1 MLIPN
6 ILQKRRVG
14 VFLAIA
20 GIFLLVTILSLYN
33 LPPQTQLRDWFPD
46 WKVPTS
52 ASNPYGLGSPQ
63 DDTTKTDDGVVTGE
77 KENLTALPAEYT
89 AKPWESPV
97 CAERWGHG
105 YLEKFREN
113 EIGYCTPNSPANVT
127 CFHAALSRGAQLDS
141 LCIGEAA
148 LFDPVEKKFSFG
160 CEPRELTVVELAKA
174 YPALDNL
181 RSYWYETGPAVI
193 FNKGIKLDASI
204 SPPADVP
211 NFTIL
216 LKREGESNP
225 WHCLLEIWSMTM
237 TLDILRM
244 ANPPLFSTADAVNT
258 QIIILDERENGP
270 YWDLWTIFAKRPPL
284 RIKDLTETTKFENVI
299 VPLAGATNP
308 LWSGDWEPHPCER
321 SELLHVFSQRALQF
335 YGVND
340 QGPHD
345 GDLMVTFIDRK
356 EGRKLVN
363 QEAYL
368 QELETTIPHL
378 NIQAIDFTAIDFRRQ
393 LEIIRKTDILVGVHG
408 AGLTHGMFLREGS
421 VMVEILPET
430 LNYKGFRNLAGIAGH
445 TYLSAHGKQA
455 DGSSSAKRGGVDWHN
470 QDVSIE
476 KDRFLQLMGV
486 AVKSLYNKG
495 LRNWD
500 VVKK

>member
-1 MLIPN
+1 MLLPN
-6 ILQKRRVG
+6 IPQKRRVTVFFAVAG
-14 VFLAIA
+14 VFLLI
-20 GIFLLVTILSLYN
+20 TILSLYN
-33 LPPQTQLRDWFPD
+33 LPPQTRLRDWFPD
-46 WKVPTS
+46 WKAPTS
-52 ASNPYGLGSPQ
+52 AASGPGLGSPQ
-63 DDTTKTDDGVVTGE
+63 DDTTQPEHEVLGG
-77 KENLTALPAEYT
+77 KENVTSLPAEYT
-89 AKPWESPV
+89 ATPYESPA
-97 CAERWGHG
+97 CAERWGGG
-105 YLEKFREN
+105 YLEKFRDLET
-113 EIGYCTPNSPANVT
+113 GYCTSDSPANVT
-127 CFHAALSRGAQLDS
+127 CFHGALSRGSLLDS

-148 LFDPVEKKFSFG
+148 LFDPAEKKFSFG
-160 CEPRELTVVELAKA
+160 CEVRELTVVELSKTI
-174 YPALDNL
+174 PTLQNL

-193 FNKGIKLDASI
+193 FNKGIKFDTSI
-204 SPPADVP
+204 SPPASVP

-237 TLDILRM
+237 TIDILRM
-244 ANPPLFSTADAVNT
+244 ASTPLFTPADATNT

-284 RIKDLTETTKFENVI
+284 RIKDLTQTTKFENVI

-308 LWSGDWEPHPCER
+308 LWSADWEAHPCER
-321 SELLHVFSQRALQF
+321 SELLHVFSQRTLQF
-335 YGVND
+335 YGVED
-340 QGPHD
+340 GGPHD
-345 GDLMVTFIDRK
+345 GDIVLTFIDRK
-356 EGRKLVN
+356 EGRRLID

-368 QELETTIPHL
+368 QEITTSIPHVKV
-378 NIQAIDFTAIDFRRQ
+378 QAIDFTSMTFKEQ

-445 TYLSAHGKQA
+445 TYFSAHGKQA
-455 DGSSSAKRGGVDWHN
+455 DGSSSVEERDDWHRE
-470 QDVSIE
+470 DVSIE
-476 KDRFLQLMGV
+476 KVRFMELMQI

-500 VVKK
+500 VSRR